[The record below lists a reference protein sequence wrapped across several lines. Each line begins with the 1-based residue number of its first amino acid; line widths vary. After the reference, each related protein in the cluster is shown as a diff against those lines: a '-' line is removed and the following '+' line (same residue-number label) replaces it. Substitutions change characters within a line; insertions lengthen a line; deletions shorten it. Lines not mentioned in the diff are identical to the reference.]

1 MTKTQCSL
9 LPTLTTVCSE
19 VKSRIVPNAKVR
31 AAVEKKA
38 EEIRSAVE
46 RECKRAGLSAEIRLD
61 GSVAKDTWILDYAD
75 LDIFMKVSPKLT
87 KAQLQEICLPPAKR
101 ALYPNK
107 IVERFAEHPYVEA
120 TVGFGKGRTLRV
132 NVVPCYNVE
141 RGNWFSATDRSPYHT
156 EYIRQHLTPP
166 QRDEVRLL
174 KAFMRGIGAYGA
186 DIKTG
191 GFSGM
196 LCETLIVSR
205 GEFERVVEDFSVWW
219 EAQFIDVENYFQGRE
234 GEVRRIFQE
243 PLIVIDPVDKGRN
256 LAAAVRREQLWNF
269 VAASRFLIAQPSTSL
284 FEEPKIR
291 ALTAVAYRRVV
302 KTRGSTILAIVTGRI
317 EVVVDILWSQM
328 YKTERAVVNLLA
340 NNNFS
345 VVRSAS
351 WSDEKSLNVILI
363 ELEQDELPASKK
375 HLGPPVSRTAE
386 SASFLKKHV
395 MSKDTISGPWLEGDR
410 WVVEKKRE
418 YPSATRLLRTTLR
431 SGGSDIGVASELAP
445 HFRRR
450 MIILR
455 NESVG
460 SLIARNREFAKAMTT
475 FLSGRP
481 AWLE

>member
-1 MTKTQCSL
+1 MAN
-9 LPTLTTVCSE
+9 LTAVCSE
-19 VKSRIVPNAKVR
+19 VKSRIVPNAEFR

-46 RECKRAGLSAEIRLD
+46 RECKRARLSAEVRLD

-75 LDIFMKVSPKLT
+75 LDIFMRVSPNLT
-87 KAQLQEICLPPAKR
+87 KAQLREVCLPPAKR

-120 TVGFGKGRTLRV
+120 AVEFGKGRALRV
-132 NVVPCYNVE
+132 NVVPCYSVE
-141 RGNWFSATDRSPYHT
+141 RGQWLSATDRSPYHT

-174 KAFMRGIGAYGA
+174 KAFLRGIGAYGA

-196 LCETLIVSR
+196 LCETLIACL
-205 GEFERVVEDFSVWW
+205 GKFDRVVEDFSVWR
-219 EAQFIDVENYFQGRE
+219 EAQFIDVENYYQGRE
-234 GEVRRIFQE
+234 GEVHRIFQE

-256 LAAAVRREQLWNF
+256 LGAAVRREQLWNF
-269 VAASRFLIAQPSTSL
+269 VAASRFLITQPSTSL
-284 FEEPKIR
+284 FEEPKVRPIS
-291 ALTAVAYRRVV
+291 AADYRRVV
-302 KTRGSTILAIVTGRI
+302 EARGSTILAIVTGRI
-317 EVVVDILWSQM
+317 EAVVDILWSQM
-328 YKTERAVVNLLA
+328 YRTERALVTLLA

-345 VVRSAS
+345 VIRSAS

-363 ELEQDELPASKK
+363 ELEQDELPVSKK
-375 HLGPPVSRTAE
+375 HLGPPVFRSTE
-386 SASFLKKHV
+386 SASFLNKHV
-395 MSKDTISGPWLEGDR
+395 KSRDTISGPWLEGER

-418 YPSATRLLRTTLR
+418 YPSARGLLRTALR
-431 SGGSDIGVASELAP
+431 SGGSDIGVASELAR

-450 MIILR
+450 VIILR
-455 NESVG
+455 NESVER
-460 SLIARNREFAKAMTT
+460 LIARNQEFAKAMTI